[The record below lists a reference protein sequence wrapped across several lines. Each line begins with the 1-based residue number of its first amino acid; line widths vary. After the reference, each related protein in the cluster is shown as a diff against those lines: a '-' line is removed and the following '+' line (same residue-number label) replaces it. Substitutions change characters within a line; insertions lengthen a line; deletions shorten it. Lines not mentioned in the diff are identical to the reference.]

1 MNQLS
6 YHVNNAKLNNAGLKL
21 NANLEKD
28 IENTL
33 NLFKYLKQ

>member
-6 YHVNNAKLNNAGLKL
+6 YHVNKTKLNNAGLKL